1 MLRIELKQGD
11 LMKWIVCCAF
21 MLLLPFSVQA
31 EIYKWKD
38 KDGSI
43 KYSDIPP
50 PSNIKNEPMLGNKI
64 PKVSAP
70 ASSLP
75 KGSAGSGSQPLS
87 NDDEAAA
94 KRAKDAEASKK
105 AEEIKRAELKYRQE
119 SCAAAKRNHAMY
131 SLGGRIATTD
141 AQGERRFLGEDEIAR
156 GKADAEQAIE
166 KFCVD

>member
-1 MLRIELKQGD
+1 
-11 LMKWIVCCAF
+11 MKWIVCCVF
-21 MLLLPFSVQA
+21 MLSLPFAGQA

-70 ASSLP
+70 VSSVP
-75 KGSAGSGSQPLS
+75 KDAAGSGSPAPIV
-87 NDDEAAA
+87 NDEAAA

-131 SLGGRIATTD
+131 NLGGRIATTD
-141 AQGERRFLGEDEIAR
+141 AQGERRFLGEDEIAK

>member
-1 MLRIELKQGD
+1 
-11 LMKWIVCCAF
+11 MKWIVCCAF
-21 MLLLPFSVQA
+21 MLLLPFSGQA

-64 PKVSAP
+64 PKTSAPTSSAP
-70 ASSLP
+70 ASSAP
-75 KGSAGSGSQPLS
+75 KDAAGTASPAPIS
-87 NDDEAAA
+87 NDEAAA

-131 SLGGRIATTD
+131 NLGGRIATTD
-141 AQGERRFLGEDEIAR
+141 AQGERRFLGEDEIAK

>member
-1 MLRIELKQGD
+1 
-11 LMKWIVCCAF
+11 MKWIVCCVF
-21 MLLLPFSVQA
+21 MLSLPFAGQA

-70 ASSLP
+70 VSSVP
-75 KGSAGSGSQPLS
+75 KDAAGSGSPAPIV
-87 NDDEAAA
+87 NDEAAA

-131 SLGGRIATTD
+131 NLGGRIATTD
-141 AQGERRFLGEDEIAR
+141 AQGERRFLGEDEIAK
-156 GKADAEQAIE
+156 GKADAEQEIE